1 MKYIKVTDAIDTTWM
16 ILRGL
21 GYKREENPQ
30 LEITVHEVFD
40 TAPRKDSRSEHTDLN
55 GKCGSCRYFEY
66 EAEGS
71 MVGRCLYRPRQ
82 TGINR
87 LYRTY
92 KCKAYQQREEHDD

>member
-1 MKYIKVTDAIDTTWM
+1 MKYIKITDAIETTGM

-30 LEITVHEVFD
+30 LERTVREVFD

-66 EAEGS
+66 EAKGS
-71 MVGRCLYRPRQ
+71 MVGRCHYRPRQ
-82 TGINR
+82 TNKDR

-92 KCKAYQQREEHDD
+92 KCKAYQRGEEQT

>member
-1 MKYIKVTDAIDTTWM
+1 MKYIKITDAIDTTWM

-30 LEITVHEVFD
+30 LERTVRKVFD

-71 MVGRCLYRPRQ
+71 MVGRCLYCPRQ
-82 TGINR
+82 TNKDR

-92 KCKAYQQREEHDD
+92 KCKAYQLREEQT